1 MNSYDV
7 PFLKISTNFVIPW
20 DPEVMTASFTEII
33 GKENS
38 PFSNSVGT
46 PHWQTYKIGI
56 SFSRNFYKNFK
67 KECSEV
73 ANQLIEL
80 QNTLRKNTTT
90 SKSKLYDIFLKLKIQ
105 HSNINLIRIKSG
117 INVLPHYD
125 STRNYAINIG
135 LKNSNSCITYITT
148 DRSTDAYWDKPQYSY
163 ITSDGDVYLVAVKN
177 AHAVKTLVEKKDNSN
192 RYLMTYNIN
201 PAEI

>member
-20 DPEVMTASFTEII
+20 DPEVMTESFTEII
-33 GKENS
+33 GKDNS
-38 PFSNSVGT
+38 PFSNSAGI
-46 PHWQTYKIGI
+46 PHWQTYNIGI
-56 SFSRNFYKNFK
+56 SFARNFYINFK

-80 QNTLRKNTTT
+80 QNTLRKDTTT
-90 SKSKLYDIFLKLKIQ
+90 PNSKLYDIFLKLKIQ
-105 HSNINLIRIKSG
+105 HSNINLIRTQSG

-148 DRSTDAYWDKPQYSY
+148 DSMTDAYWDKPQYSY
-163 ITSDGDVYLVAVKN
+163 ITSDGDIYLVAVKN
-177 AHAVKTLVEKKDNSN
+177 AHAVKTLVKKTDNSN
-192 RYLMTYNIN
+192 RYLVTYNIHGRFL
-201 PAEI
+201 